1 MSSASQSSVSPS
13 VSTFDLLRERQY
25 ADLERDLGAVQLA
38 YERGERSESELD
50 HAFAPFQSENVA
62 LGPLIHG
69 WTEAYPESYAAHHAM
84 ASWLLG
90 QAWRARG
97 HTQFQFVSDR
107 GRRGLTN
114 LLQAAES
121 WARPAL
127 DLTAKPLL
135 TCIVLGAIANTHG
148 NELSLED
155 VQAGRFPDWYERG
168 LRADPHSLRLRRTLL
183 ATLRPEW
190 GGSEAHMLAFLRS
203 QEAFLSSADAAK
215 LWAEY
220 HVNVAHYALLFEQ
233 DKPKGVE
240 AATYSLQ
247 VDPQFR
253 YRVATL
259 LYSAG
264 EKERARAILAAA
276 LNADDPTSVWL
287 GEDTLRVLIAEF
299 ASEPEFARRV
309 ERIVRAQADAG
320 SVMAVKTM
328 GLLLVYSKALGGEQA
343 AEAWF
348 ERALDEGDLEAGEF
362 LVDCLKRLGRP
373 TSDVMRATLRAA
385 EAGNSA
391 CARAVTEDWRAYRKR
406 FGLDDR
412 ARYTFLLR
420 AADGGDNFARLEL
433 ATLLRSGR
441 AELGD
446 DGVLRPVRT
455 KPLPESL
462 EYADHLV
469 ERAKNEDYAL
479 WQYRLRRAFVA
490 VTSRLPKGR
499 NAWLT
504 FILVML
510 LLRLGFEVPRFVS
523 RVSPQNVMARLEQQT
538 SEIRAVRP
546 YGEAVYAEAVE
557 RFGAGAFEPGPCSAF
572 AVNVE
577 TLSLARS
584 CSVETDDD
592 GVVVRFELPSGTF
605 ALWKDNVAP

>member
-1 MSSASQSSVSPS
+1 MSSASTPSVSS
-13 VSTFDLLRERQY
+13 AVSTFDRLRERQY
-25 ADLERDLGAVQLA
+25 ADLERDLAAVQLA
-38 YERGERSESELD
+38 YERGEQSESELEL
-50 HAFAPFQSENVA
+50 AFAPFRSENVA

-69 WTEAYPESYAAHHAM
+69 WTEAYPESYAAHQAM

-97 HTQFQFVSDR
+97 HTQFQYVSDR
-107 GRRGLTN
+107 GRRGLMN
-114 LLQAAES
+114 LLEAAES

-127 DLTAKPLL
+127 DLTARPLL
-135 TCIVLGAIANTHG
+135 TCALLGSIANTHG

-155 VQAGRFPDWYERG
+155 VQAGRFPEWYERG
-168 LRADPHSLRLRRTLL
+168 LRADPHSLMVRRTLL

-190 GGSEAHMLAFLRS
+190 GGSESHMLAFLRS

-220 HVNVAHYALLFEQ
+220 HVNVAHYALRFEQ

-240 AATYSLQ
+240 AAEYSLR

-299 ASEPEFARRV
+299 AHESELIRRV
-309 ERIVRAQADAG
+309 EGIVRAQADAG

-328 GLLLVYSKALGGEQA
+328 GLLLDCTEIPGGDA
-343 AEAWF
+343 PDVWY
-348 ERALDEGDLEAGEF
+348 ERALDQGELEAGEF
-362 LVDCLKRLGRP
+362 LIDFLVRQDRP
-373 TSDVMRATLRAA
+373 RVDVMHATLRAA
-385 EAGNSA
+385 EAGNAA
-391 CARAVTEDWRAYRKR
+391 CARLVCESWRAYRKH
-406 FGLDDR
+406 FDLDDR

-433 ATLLRSGR
+433 ASLLRSGR

-455 KPLPESL
+455 KPLPQSL
-462 EYADHLV
+462 EYANHLV
-469 ERAKNEDYAL
+469 ERAKNENYAL
-479 WQYRLRRAFVA
+479 WQHLPRRALQTVQPFV
-490 VTSRLPKGR
+490 PKSPV
-499 NAWLT
+499 AWLLVLAV
-504 FILVML
+504 ILVPLYSSMPSKPSQRSSTQL
-510 LLRLGFEVPRFVS
+510 
-523 RVSPQNVMARLEQQT
+523 ARKAI
-538 SEIRAVRP
+538 EIRAALP
-546 YGEAVYAEAVE
+546 FGKAVYAEAVAWQRE
-557 RFGAGAFEPGPCSAF
+557 GRPLSGACALLPVPARMPDL
-572 AVNVE
+572 VE
-577 TLSLARS
+577 S
-584 CSVETDDD
+584 CGVEIDAN
-592 GVVVRFELPSGTF
+592 GVVVLLKLPSGPFILTRE
-605 ALWKDNVAP
+605 NVDL